1 MKKTIA
7 LLLALVI
14 SASVMVGCDD
24 SENSSVT
31 QKNSSSQSDS
41 NGDSSSD
48 GDNSGADDTTDPDNK
63 KPQVD
68 AKGEYQNDGVMITG
82 TGKDIRAI
90 ELYGGSFEK
99 GSKYAETLNTYKEK
113 LGDNVNVYNMCIPT
127 AFSYYLPTK
136 YENEFA
142 SQYDN
147 IRNIQSQLK
156 NVIDVDIYNTLA
168 EHSDE
173 YIYFRTDHHWQPL
186 GAYYAAQ
193 VFAERAAVNQFPDLS
208 TYTKVDYEGFCG
220 TLEGFA
226 SSNELAQNPDLFTYY
241 KPANLERLKTTYYD
255 TYFSNPV
262 ESILFF
268 DDFEMK
274 NAYSTFL
281 GDDREIAKIDTD
293 NKNSRT
299 LVIFKD
305 SFGNALVPFLTQSF
319 EHIYVCDIRY
329 FDINAIEFCQNVGA
343 TDVLFAC
350 CMFTSTGDNSEL
362 VADLMKQ

>member
-1 MKKTIA
+1 MKKILAFLTA
-7 LLLALVI
+7 LII
-14 SASVMVGCDD
+14 SASVMTGCDNG
-24 SENSSVT
+24 ENSSIT
-31 QKNSSSQSDS
+31 PSDSNSSS
-41 NGDSSSD
+41 
-48 GDNSGADDTTDPDNK
+48 AAEDTTAEETTEPGN
-63 KPQVD
+63 
-68 AKGEYQNDGVMITG
+68 AKQTVAAGDEYENDGVMING
-82 TGKDIRAI
+82 EGENVRAI

-99 GSKYAETLNTYKEK
+99 GSAYAETLNTYKEK
-113 LGDNVNVYNMCIPT
+113 LGDTVNVYNMCIPT
-127 AFSYYLPTK
+127 AFAYYLPTK
-136 YENEFA
+136 YEDDYA

-186 GAYYAAQ
+186 GAYYAAE
-193 VFAERAAVNQFPDLS
+193 VFAERAAVEQFPDLS

-226 SSNELAQNPDLFTYY
+226 KSNELAENPDLFTYY
-241 KPANLERLKTTYYD
+241 KPANLNSITTTYYD
-255 TYFSNPV
+255 SDFTNPV
-262 ESILFF
+262 ESVLFF
-268 DDFEMK
+268 EDFEMK

-281 GDDREIAKIDTD
+281 GDDREIAKIDT
-293 NKNSRT
+293 NIQNGRT

-329 FDINAIEFCQNVGA
+329 FDINAIEFCQNTGA

-350 CMFTSTGDNSEL
+350 CMFTSTGENSALLEEI
-362 VADLMKQ
+362 MNQ

>member
-1 MKKTIA
+1 MKKLISIIM
-7 LLLALVI
+7 ALVL
-14 SASVMVGCDD
+14 SASIMVGCD
-24 SENSSVT
+24 SGENSAIT
-31 QKNSSSQSDS
+31 PSSS
-41 NGDSSSD
+41 NDSSAT
-48 GDNSGADDTTDPDNK
+48 NEATTEEITDPDNQK
-63 KPQVD
+63 KPID
-68 AKGEYQNDGVMITG
+68 NKGEYENNGVMVNG
-82 TGKDIRAI
+82 EGEDVRAI
-90 ELYGGSFEK
+90 ELYGGSFER
-99 GSKYAETLNTYKEK
+99 GSAYAETLNTYKEK
-113 LGDNVNVYNMCIPT
+113 LGDMVNVYNMCIPT

-136 YENEFA
+136 YENEYA

-186 GAYYAAQ
+186 GAYYAAE

-208 TYTKVDYEGFCG
+208 TYQKVDYEGFCG

-226 SSNELAQNPDLFTYY
+226 KSNELSANPDLFTYY
-241 KPANLERLKTTYYD
+241 KPANLDSITTTYYNSD
-255 TYFSNPV
+255 FTNPV
-262 ESILFF
+262 ESMLFF

-281 GDDREIAKIDTD
+281 GDDREIAKIDT
-293 NKNSRT
+293 NVQNSRT

-329 FDINAIEFCQNVGA
+329 FDVNAIKFCQNVGA

-350 CMFTSTGDNSEL
+350 CMFTSTGENSAL
-362 VADLMKQ
+362 LDDIMNQ

>member
-1 MKKTIA
+1 MKKLISFLAA
-7 LLLALVI
+7 LIL
-14 SASVMVGCDD
+14 SASVMVGCD
-24 SENSSVT
+24 SGENSAITPS
-31 QKNSSSQSDS
+31 NS
-41 NGDSSSD
+41 NDSSATNETADTADIKSTEP
-48 GDNSGADDTTDPDNK
+48 DNSKQTVEAND
-63 KPQVD
+63 
-68 AKGEYQNDGVMITG
+68 EYENNGVMING
-82 TGKDIRAI
+82 EGENVRAL

-99 GSKYAETLNTYKEK
+99 GSAYAETLNTYKEK
-113 LGDNVNVYNMCIPT
+113 LGDMVNVYNMCIPT
-127 AFSYYLPTK
+127 AFAYYLPTK
-136 YENEFA
+136 YESEYA

-186 GAYYAAQ
+186 GAYYAAG

-208 TYTKVDYEGFCG
+208 TYTKIDYEGFCG

-226 SSNELAQNPDLFTYY
+226 QSNELSNNPDLFTYY
-241 KPANLERLKTTYYD
+241 KPANLDSITTTYYD
-255 TYFSNPV
+255 SDFTNPV
-262 ESILFF
+262 ESMLFF

-281 GDDREIAKIDTD
+281 GDDREIAKIDT
-293 NKNSRT
+293 NVQNART

-329 FDINAIEFCQNVGA
+329 FDVNAIEFCQNVGA

-350 CMFTSTGDNSEL
+350 CMFTSTGENSAL
-362 VADLMKQ
+362 LDDIMNQ

>member
-1 MKKTIA
+1 MKKLISFLA
-7 LLLALVI
+7 ALVL
-14 SASVMVGCDD
+14 SVSVMAGCD
-24 SENSSVT
+24 SGENSAVT
-31 QKNSSSQSDS
+31 PSSS
-41 NGDSSSD
+41 NDSSTT
-48 GDNSGADDTTDPDNK
+48 NETTTEEITDPDNQK
-63 KPQVD
+63 KHID
-68 AKGEYQNDGVMITG
+68 NKGEYENNGVMVNG
-82 TGKDIRAI
+82 EGSDVRAI
-90 ELYGGSFEK
+90 ELYGGSFER
-99 GSKYAETLNTYKEK
+99 GSAYAEMLNTYKEK
-113 LGDNVNVYNMCIPT
+113 LGDMVNVYNMCIPT

-136 YENEFA
+136 YEDEYA

-186 GAYYAAQ
+186 GAYYAAE

-208 TYTKVDYEGFCG
+208 TYQKVEYEGFCG

-226 SSNELAQNPDLFTYY
+226 KSNELSANPDLFTYY
-241 KPANLERLKTTYYD
+241 KPANLDSITTTYYD
-255 TYFSNPV
+255 SNFTNPV
-262 ESILFF
+262 ESMLFF

-281 GDDREIAKIDTD
+281 GDDREIAKIDT
-293 NKNSRT
+293 NVQNLRT

-329 FDINAIEFCQNVGA
+329 FDLNAIEFCQNVGA

-350 CMFTSTGDNSEL
+350 CMFTSTGENSEL
-362 VADLMKQ
+362 LDDIMNQ